1 MRCLSSGRALLTIAL
16 GVCGIAMTF
25 SAAAETRGDAAV
37 PVPDAAIEPCEHL
50 SIDQQAAC
58 LEERDRRDAER
69 DAAREAA
76 WHALGKGYLRPLAE
90 RLAASGDPRKLAIA
104 AKLWSSTTDVPGDRK
119 AGRWRTQA
127 FDKGGDDPVVAIL
140 LQNDTRSVDGFARR
154 TQERWRASEP
164 GNLVPAMR
172 SGEPV
177 EALLAR
183 ADTFDRF
190 SLHLP
195 DLLSTIDAALATFPP
210 DEAQRALLRDA
221 ELDIPSMSA
230 EYALSWGVVVSPAF
244 MPLVNACKGDARHAT
259 PTRNL
264 ECRQLGRVML
274 THSDSVLGE
283 LFGAALLRH
292 DDDAALR
299 AEGDAWRRRWAWQSK
314 RLQELGEHAEGDCT
328 PAKMR
333 ATPGMG
339 EGDAIRACLTDAGVP
354 LAPPA
359 DWDPDAPTAPSQ

>member
-1 MRCLSSGRALLTIAL
+1 
-16 GVCGIAMTF
+16 MTF

-37 PVPDAAIEPCEHL
+37 PMPDAAAEPCEHL
-50 SIDQQAAC
+50 ANGQQAAC

-104 AKLWSSTTDVPGDRK
+104 AKLWTSTTDAPGDRK

-154 TQERWRASEP
+154 AQERWRASEP

-172 SGEPV
+172 SGESV

-210 DEAQRALLRDA
+210 DEAQRASLRDA

-264 ECRQLGRVML
+264 ECRHLGRVM
-274 THSDSVLGE
+274 TTRSDSLIGE
-283 LFGAALLRH
+283 LFGAVLLRY
-292 DDDAALR
+292 DDAPEVR
-299 AEGDAWRRRWAWQSK
+299 AEGDALRRRLRWQSK
-314 RLQELGEHAEGDCT
+314 AITRVGRCHAGECT

-339 EGDAIRACLTDAGVP
+339 EGDAIRACLTDAGIP

-359 DWDPDAPTAPSQ
+359 DWDPDASQAETP

>member
-1 MRCLSSGRALLTIAL
+1 MTIKRFFPVMLLAGFALSVASPANAVSPEASVDDAVVWEETCEDLPTVMYD
-16 GVCGIAMTF
+16 VCRHEGDPH
-25 SAAAETRGDAAV
+25 AAALA
-37 PVPDAAIEPCEHL
+37 
-50 SIDQQAAC
+50 
-58 LEERDRRDAER
+58 
-69 DAAREAA
+69 AA

-154 TQERWRASEP
+154 AQERWRASEP

-172 SGEPV
+172 SGESV

-183 ADTFDRF
+183 ANTFDRF

-195 DLLSTIDAALATFPP
+195 DLLSTIDAALTTFPP

-221 ELDIPSMSA
+221 ELDIPSMST

-274 THSDSVLGE
+274 ARSDSVLGE
-283 LFGAALLRH
+283 LFGAALLRY

-299 AEGDAWRRRWAWQSK
+299 AEGDAWRRRWAWQSE
-314 RLQELGEHAEGDCT
+314 RLRALGESTDGDCT
-328 PAKMR
+328 PTKMR

-339 EGDAIRACLTDAGVP
+339 EGDAIRACLTDAGIP
-354 LAPPA
+354 LEPPA
-359 DWDPDAPTAPSQ
+359 DWSLDAPPASER